1 MDKLEHYLDQV
12 CRSVGGPR
20 SLRQHLRQELRE
32 HLQDAAAEY
41 RAAGLSE
48 EEALD
53 RALADFGGP
62 EQVRAELEATHGHRL
77 LPVLLDKAL
86 EWKERTL
93 KAKWLWMT
101 WAYLAVACV
110 LLLEVLYIWFA
121 ITFFLPKMQKLR
133 SDGVFDFDARSEPTA
148 SWAMSFLHGLQ
159 WTWHTLAGW
168 LLLLLA
174 VGWGLFEWRV
184 RSENKP
190 FMRLSALGTLA
201 LVLIVVVVFTSVSQE
216 VSFYLGLPAVA
227 RLSRPFAS
235 EQIASID
242 KSVGALEQALA
253 KKDWEAVQENANR
266 ASGAVDRLAG
276 AAFGI
281 PGLKSL
287 EEKLTVEELR
297 TRLKSANESL
307 QEAQEASRVKDAERV
322 KAALQKF
329 HKLYGPI
336 SKAAA
341 RPEQ

>member
-1 MDKLEHYLDQV
+1 MDKLEQYLDQV

-32 HLQDAAAEY
+32 HLQDAAAGY

-53 RALADFGGP
+53 RALADFGGV

-77 LPVLLDKAL
+77 LPVVIDKAL

-101 WAYLAVACV
+101 WAWLAVACV
-110 LLLEVLYIWFA
+110 LVLEVLYIWFA
-121 ITFFLPKMQKLR
+121 STFFLPKMQKLR
-133 SDGVFDFDARSEPTA
+133 ADGLLDVDARSEPTI
-148 SWAMSFLHGLQ
+148 SWAMSFLQGLQ

-174 VGWGLFEWRV
+174 VGLGLFEWRV

-201 LVLIVVVVFTSVSQE
+201 LALLVVVVFTGISQE
-216 VSFYLGLPAVA
+216 VSFYLGMPAVA
-227 RLSRPFAS
+227 RFSRPFAT
-235 EQIASID
+235 EQMASID
-242 KSVGALEQALA
+242 KSVSALEQALA
-253 KKDWEAVQENANR
+253 KKDWEAAQENANR
-266 ASGAVDRLAG
+266 ASGAVEQLAG

-281 PGLKSL
+281 TRLKLL
-287 EEKLTVEELR
+287 EEKLTVEQLR
-297 TRLKSANESL
+297 ARLKSAKEFL
-307 QEAQEASRVKDAERV
+307 QEAQEASRAKDAERV
-322 KAALQKF
+322 KEALQKF

-341 RPEQ
+341 RPEK